1 MKNTLELKQ
10 GIKIHL
16 INSKAY
22 KTDLSCVFLTT
33 ALTRENVTYNAL
45 IPFLLRRGTNTFK
58 DQYIINQKLDNMY
71 GASLNLGVDK
81 YGDNVVLK
89 FYIESINNEY
99 AFDSENIL
107 KESINMLIDIVFN
120 PLKKDGKLNEEFLEV
135 EKDNL
140 RKVIESK
147 IDDKDSY
154 ALDSCIS
161 SMYGENGFGLYKYGY
176 LEDIENITIDSITE
190 YYNNLIDN
198 AKIDIFVSGNINAEE
213 VKKYVEEN
221 ENIILL
227 KPRIENYKL
236 NNEFTES
243 KEKVEKPKEIFEQ
256 MNVTQGKLVIGLD
269 ILEKVDNFQATA
281 IMFNSILG
289 DGANSMLFQN
299 VREKEGLAYSARSSF
314 VKQKL
319 NIFIRC
325 GIQIENYNKALEKI
339 KEQLE
344 NIKNGNFTEENIE
357 NAKTYL
363 ISGIKNIKEEQDTEI
378 VFYIGQ
384 EISKTNLEPDEYIN
398 RIKDVKKEDIVNFA
412 KLIQINTIYF
422 LKN

>member
-45 IPFLLRRGTNTFK
+45 IPFLLRRGTNSFK

-221 ENIILL
+221 ENINLL

-299 VREKEGLAYSARSSF
+299 VREKEGLADSARSSF

>member
-1 MKNTLELKQ
+1 MKNTIELKQ
-10 GIKIHL
+10 GIKMHL
-16 INSKAY
+16 ISSKAY
-22 KTDLSCVFLTT
+22 KTDISCVFLTT

-71 GASLNLGVDK
+71 GATFNLGIDK

-176 LEDIENITIDSITE
+176 LEDIDNITIDSITD
-190 YYNNLIDN
+190 YYNHLIDN

-221 ENIILL
+221 ENINLL

>member
-45 IPFLLRRGTNTFK
+45 IPFLLRRGTNSFK

-221 ENIILL
+221 ENINLL

>member
-10 GIKIHL
+10 GIKMHL

-221 ENIILL
+221 ENINLL

>member
-1 MKNTLELKQ
+1 MKNTIELKQ
-10 GIKIHL
+10 GIKMHL
-16 INSKAY
+16 ISSKAY
-22 KTDLSCVFLTT
+22 KTDISCVFLTT

-71 GASLNLGVDK
+71 GATFNLGIDK
-81 YGDNVVLK
+81 YGDNIVFK
-89 FYIESINNEY
+89 FYIESINNEF
-99 AFDSENIL
+99 AFDNENIL
-107 KESINMLIDIVFN
+107 KESINMLLDVVFN
-120 PLKKDGKLNEEFLEV
+120 PLKIDGKLNKEFLEI

-176 LEDIENITIDSITE
+176 LEDIDNITIDSITD
-190 YYNNLIDN
+190 YYNHLIDN

-221 ENIILL
+221 ENINLL

>member
-1 MKNTLELKQ
+1 
-10 GIKIHL
+10 
-16 INSKAY
+16 
-22 KTDLSCVFLTT
+22 
-33 ALTRENVTYNAL
+33 
-45 IPFLLRRGTNTFK
+45 
-58 DQYIINQKLDNMY
+58 MY

-135 EKDNL
+135 EKVNL

-221 ENIILL
+221 ENINLL

>member
-176 LEDIENITIDSITE
+176 LEDIDNITIDSITD
-190 YYNNLIDN
+190 YYNHLIDN

-221 ENIILL
+221 ENINLL

>member
-176 LEDIENITIDSITE
+176 
-190 YYNNLIDN
+190 
-198 AKIDIFVSGNINAEE
+198 
-213 VKKYVEEN
+213 
-221 ENIILL
+221 
-227 KPRIENYKL
+227 
-236 NNEFTES
+236 
-243 KEKVEKPKEIFEQ
+243 
-256 MNVTQGKLVIGLD
+256 
-269 ILEKVDNFQATA
+269 
-281 IMFNSILG
+281 
-289 DGANSMLFQN
+289 
-299 VREKEGLAYSARSSF
+299 
-314 VKQKL
+314 
-319 NIFIRC
+319 
-325 GIQIENYNKALEKI
+325 
-339 KEQLE
+339 
-344 NIKNGNFTEENIE
+344 
-357 NAKTYL
+357 
-363 ISGIKNIKEEQDTEI
+363 
-378 VFYIGQ
+378 
-384 EISKTNLEPDEYIN
+384 
-398 RIKDVKKEDIVNFA
+398 
-412 KLIQINTIYF
+412 
-422 LKN
+422 

>member
-221 ENIILL
+221 ENINLL

>member
-33 ALTRENVTYNAL
+33 DLTRENVTYNAL

-221 ENIILL
+221 ENINLL

-325 GIQIENYNKALEKI
+325 GIQIENYNKSLEKI

>member
-10 GIKIHL
+10 GIKMHL

-45 IPFLLRRGTNTFK
+45 IPFLLRRGTNSFK

-221 ENIILL
+221 ENINLL

>member
-10 GIKIHL
+10 GIKMHL

-45 IPFLLRRGTNTFK
+45 IPFLLRRGTNSFK

-221 ENIILL
+221 ENINLL

-243 KEKVEKPKEIFEQ
+243 KGKVEKPKEIFEQ

-325 GIQIENYNKALEKI
+325 GIQIENYNKSLEKI